1 MTFSASFLN
10 SSAIPFSI
18 PFPKASKT
26 TNMNIPEDTE
36 SPVRKVR
43 SLFLRMVSNI
53 SCQRS
58 KSNICSSF
66 SSYLFYSVVIDNH
79 AVFKVDDSLGHV
91 GYIFFV
97 GNDKNG
103 FAFIVNALNE
113 LHNLIRSFGIKGT
126 CGFIGQEYFGVRSQS
141 SGNGNPLF
149 LPS

>member
-10 SSAIPFSI
+10 SSAIPFSM
-18 PFPKASKT
+18 PLPKASKT
-26 TNMNIPEDTE
+26 TNINIPEDTE

-66 SSYLFYSVVIDNH
+66 SSHLFYFIIIDNH
-79 AVFKVDDSLGHV
+79 AVFKVDDALGHM

-97 GNDKNG
+97 SNDKNG
-103 FAFIVNALNE
+103 FAFIVDALNE
-113 LHNLIRSFGIKGT
+113 FHNFIRSFGVKSTG
-126 CGFIGQEYFGVRSQS
+126 GFVGQ
-141 SGNGNPLF
+141 
-149 LPS
+149 